1 MSEYMRISEAAEI
14 SGYKRQRIYQMIT
27 EGLVESRKEYGLKL
41 VNLDDVINLAKEK
54 FKRRRSKAAEVGLQN
69 TI

>member
-1 MSEYMRISEAAEI
+1 MRISEAAEI